1 MRLPKIIDTD
11 LGKDY
16 PWPGNV
22 RELEQCI
29 RRIIIRRGYGG
40 YRRASSTD
48 AIGAL
53 VDEMRSESL
62 TADNLISRYCVLL
75 YDKYGSFEKVGSI
88 MNLDRRTVQ
97 RYIENSKA

>member
-29 RRIIIRRGYGG
+29 RRIIIRREYRGG
-40 YRRASSTD
+40 LRSHPADSV
-48 AIGAL
+48 GAL
-53 VDEMRSESL
+53 VDEIRSESL
-62 TADNLISRYCVLL
+62 TAGNLVAGYCRLL
-75 YDKYGSFEKVGSI
+75 YDKYGSLEKVGCI
-88 MNLDRRTVQ
+88 INLDRRTVK